1 MGKES
6 GFLDSFAHWVT
17 LWEEVDS
24 SMAIFRPCLWARVGP
39 STTLFVVRRQP
50 VSSPA
55 GHQGTAPS
63 TESLN
68 PSYPVTAL
76 VSRGRS

>member
-24 SMAIFRPCLWARVGP
+24 SMAIFRPRLWARVGP
-39 STTLFVVRRQP
+39 STTLFVVP

-63 TESLN
+63 AESLN